1 MTGTAGAEN
10 ESADRQHGG
19 FAWSCLQRVM
29 EKKWAR
35 YVIITAVAAAAKFPE
50 SLRANSPFW
59 AFVVK

>member
-1 MTGTAGAEN
+1 
-10 ESADRQHGG
+10 
-19 FAWSCLQRVM
+19 M